1 MKLPKQLL
9 YALVFSVGPMMAAP
23 GVIHPWEM
31 QELTFTAENSYE
43 NPYTE
48 VIVWVDLSGPG
59 FNKRIYGFWDGGQT
73 FHLRLVA
80 TEPGKWTWKSG
91 SNPEDPG
98 LAGKSIPELVRNIVP
113 FSKP

>member
-43 NPYTE
+43 NLYTE
-48 VIVWVDLSGPG
+48 VIVWVDLSKYQYEQ
-59 FNKRIYGFWDGGQT
+59 NCCIKN
-73 FHLRLVA
+73 LRL
-80 TEPGKWTWKSG
+80 
-91 SNPEDPG
+91 
-98 LAGKSIPELVRNIVP
+98 
-113 FSKP
+113 